1 MFCLDDAENVCILTR
16 NSCVIHVY
24 NWACEQIASIQL
36 GELAVV
42 PVKLIVV
49 DNKWIVVDHGSKC
62 SKVYGKE
69 GQFLYNVEVY
79 AQQNNIV
86 VNDIE
91 EIVAIL
97 NELVVFF

>member
-1 MFCLDDAENVCILTR
+1 
-16 NSCVIHVY
+16 
-24 NWACEQIASIQL
+24 L
-36 GELAVV
+36 GEVALV

-62 SKVYGKE
+62 SKVHGKE
-69 GQFLYNVEVY
+69 GRFLYNVEVY

-86 VNDIE
+86 VNDNE
-91 EIVAIL
+91 EIVAIV